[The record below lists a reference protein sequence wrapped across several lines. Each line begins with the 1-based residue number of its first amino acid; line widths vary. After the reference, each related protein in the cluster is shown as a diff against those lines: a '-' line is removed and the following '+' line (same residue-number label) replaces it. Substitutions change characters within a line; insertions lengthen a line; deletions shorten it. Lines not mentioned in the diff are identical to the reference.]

1 MPAQSAARPSNGLP
15 PILDEA
21 KRRRF
26 EVLAVAVCQ
35 EFGAAP
41 LSFKVGRFGTV
52 LAAFR
57 TRAAAV
63 SAAAALSAV
72 LTGKRIAPGADPI
85 GPQPRD
91 RKWPHRKVW
100 RLAATIAA

>member
-15 PILDEA
+15 PALGEA

-26 EVLAVAVCQ
+26 EALAVAVCR
-35 EFGAAP
+35 EFDAPP

-57 TRAAAV
+57 TRDAAV

-72 LTGKRIAPGADPI
+72 LTDKRIAPGADPI
-85 GPQPRD
+85 GAQPRD
-91 RKWPHRKVW
+91 QNWPHRKIW
-100 RLAATIAA
+100 RLVGTIAA